1 VTDQNTT
8 IISENTSFKG
18 EMSFTGTAIILGQ
31 FEGAI
36 IADGEV
42 QVGEGALC
50 QAQVDA
56 LKIIVHGRIVG
67 DIIGRER
74 VELHETAQVEGDITA
89 ASLSVKDGAAFFGN
103 CRVGEAAVAEATQG
117 SPAGRASKS
126 APTRHDQ
133 RQVEARHPETKQA
146 EPKPVA
152 RFTRQVVDEPAEI
165 IAKATRRE
173 WFSAAPKAETA
184 GAIHADTNTQAE
196 AS

>member
-1 VTDQNTT
+1 MTDQLTT
-8 IISENTSFKG
+8 IISENTSLKG
-18 EMSFTGTAIILGQ
+18 EMSFTGTAIVLGQ

-56 LKIIVHGRIVG
+56 QRIIVHGRIVG

-74 VELHETAQVEGDITA
+74 VELHETAHVEGDITA
-89 ASLSVKDGAAFFGN
+89 ASLSVKEGAAFFGN
-103 CRVGEAAVAEATQG
+103 CRVGDAAVAEATQTG
-117 SPAGRASKS
+117 ATGRTQSKA
-126 APTRHDQ
+126 APTRADQ
-133 RQVEARHPETKQA
+133 RPVDSRQQES
-146 EPKPVA
+146 KPVA
-152 RFTRQVVDEPAEI
+152 RFTRQIVDEPAEI

-184 GAIHADTNTQAE
+184 GTINNEASTQAE